1 MDLLV
6 THSQKK
12 QDQDT
17 LRLLFVGECVPRVGS
32 KLLGEVHK

>member
-12 QDQDT
+12 DQDT